1 MRRCCWVKVRQ
12 GTRGGGGTP
21 GMQLL
26 AGQEEGVALLY
37 ASLLLGEGEGV
48 CDEGGEREK
57 KIIGR

>member
-37 ASLLLGEGEGV
+37 ASLLLGEGEAF
-48 CDEGGEREK
+48 
-57 KIIGR
+57 GRGRGTLAYD